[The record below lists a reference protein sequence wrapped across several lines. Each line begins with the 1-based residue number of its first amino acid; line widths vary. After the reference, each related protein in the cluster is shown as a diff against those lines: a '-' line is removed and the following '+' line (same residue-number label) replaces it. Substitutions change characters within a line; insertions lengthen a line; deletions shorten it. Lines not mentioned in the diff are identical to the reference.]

1 MAIIPDA
8 RGAESR
14 CRFVGHGESTLFS
27 RAITRAHQDHSMP
40 EQRSAAR
47 RRNIE
52 RMLSPRHVAF
62 IGGAWAAAALRNC
75 TDFGFEGEMWYVNPR
90 RPEVDG
96 HPVFGSVRD
105 LPRAPDCAYV
115 AVSAE
120 RSIEILTELANRG
133 AGGAVCYAAGF
144 AEKGAEGVELQKRLV
159 AAAGD
164 MAVLGPNCYG
174 MLDYRIG
181 LHVWAGDRME
191 RHTGPGI
198 AIVSQS
204 GALAE
209 VLVFEQ
215 RDVPIVSVVSVG
227 NQAVLGIEDIV
238 DVLLDDSAI
247 NAIGIYLEGVRDAR
261 LLSEVAARALDRG
274 VPIVALK
281 SGRSETAARLALG
294 HTSSLAGED
303 TLYQAFFD
311 RLGII
316 RVDSLSRMLETL
328 KVLSYSGPLATP
340 RFAAMTISGGG
351 AAMIADYAE
360 GCGAVPV
367 PLDEGQVQQLR
378 STFPDYVN
386 CGNPLDITVG
396 GMEPQMVALAADVL
410 AAGDVEFVMTM
421 LDSLPDGSYE
431 EVNEMIMN
439 ALASALER
447 HGKRGGVLGCLPESL
462 PPRTRQKALRLGLVP
477 MQGLEEAV
485 VAIADAARYGHARR
499 NGAETPRTAR
509 VLEAPPKPPER
520 RRTFDEVE
528 SKAFLGRAGIA
539 VPEAFVVSA
548 GETADAARSLG
559 FPVVLK
565 CVDAAIAHK
574 SEAGAVAIGLED
586 ETALAAALDA
596 MLVRL
601 PREGRRFLVER
612 QVGGVVAEVIVG
624 VRYDPT
630 FGHALLVG
638 AGGVLVELI
647 EDRQTLLL
655 PTTRAAIETAVDS
668 LRISKLLDAFRG
680 GRTGDRTALVDALE
694 AIARLAWSERERLH
708 EIDVNPLLV
717 LGEGDGVVAV
727 DALVTLAEE

>member
-1 MAIIPDA
+1 
-8 RGAESR
+8 
-14 CRFVGHGESTLFS
+14 
-27 RAITRAHQDHSMP
+27 MP

-75 TDFGFEGEMWYVNPR
+75 AEFGFEGDMWYVNPR

-96 HPVFGSVRD
+96 HPVFGSVHE
-105 LPRAPDCAYV
+105 LPQAPDCAYV

-120 RSIEILTELANRG
+120 VSIDVLGALSVRE

-144 AEKGAEGVELQKRLV
+144 AEKGAEGVALQERLV

-191 RHTGPGI
+191 RHPGPGI

-227 NQAVLGIEDIV
+227 NQAVLGIEDIA
-238 DVLLDDSAI
+238 DVLLDDPGI
-247 NAIGIYLEGVRDAR
+247 NAIGIYLEGVRDAPR
-261 LLSEVAARALDRG
+261 LSEVAARALDRG

-281 SGRSETAARLALG
+281 SGRSETAARLTLG

-303 TLYQAFFD
+303 ALYQSFFE

-328 KVLSYSGPLATP
+328 KLLSYAGPLATP

-360 GCGAVPV
+360 CYGAVPA
-367 PLDEGQVQQLR
+367 PLDETGVRRLQ
-378 STFPDYVN
+378 TAFPDYVN

-396 GMEPQMVALAADVL
+396 GMEPQMVAIAADVL
-410 AAGDVEFVMTM
+410 AGGDAEFVMTM
-421 LDSLPDGSYE
+421 LDSRPDGSYE
-431 EVNEMIMN
+431 GINAMIMDTMT
-439 ALASALER
+439 AALER
-447 HGKRGGVLGCLPESL
+447 HGKRGGALGCLPESL
-462 PPRTRQKALRLGLVP
+462 APPTREKALRLGLVP
-477 MQGLEEAV
+477 MHGLEDAV
-485 VAIADAARYGHARR
+485 AAIADAARYGSARDAV
-499 NGAETPRTAR
+499 AETPRAAR
-509 VLEAPPKPPER
+509 TLEAPPQLPER
-520 RRTFDEVE
+520 RCVLDEVE
-528 SKAFLGRAGIA
+528 SKAFLRQAGIA
-539 VPEAFVVSA
+539 VPESRVVP
-548 GETADAARSLG
+548 ADKVTSAARALG

-574 SEAGAVAIGLED
+574 SEAGAVAVGLED
-586 ETALAAALDA
+586 ETALAAALEA
-596 MLVRL
+596 MRARL
-601 PREGRRFLVER
+601 PGEGRRFLVER
-612 QVGGVVAEVIVG
+612 QVGDIVAEVIVG

-630 FGHALLVG
+630 FGQALLVG
-638 AGGVLVELI
+638 AGGILVELI

-655 PTTRAAIETAVDS
+655 STTRAAIETAVDS
-668 LRISKLLDAFRG
+668 LRISKLLRAYRG
-680 GRTGDRTALVDALE
+680 RPAGDRSALVDVLA
-694 AIARLAWSERERLH
+694 AIARIAWQERERIY

-717 LGEGDGVVAV
+717 LGEGQGVLAV

>member
-1 MAIIPDA
+1 
-8 RGAESR
+8 
-14 CRFVGHGESTLFS
+14 
-27 RAITRAHQDHSMP
+27 MP

-52 RMLSPRHVAF
+52 RMLAPRRVAF
-62 IGGAWAAAALRNC
+62 IGGGWAAAALRNC
-75 TDFGFEGEMWYVNPR
+75 ADFGFEGEIWYVNPR

-105 LPRAPDCAYV
+105 LPQAPDCAYV

-120 RSIEILTELANRG
+120 RSIEVLAELADLG

-144 AEKGAEGVELQKRLV
+144 AEKGAEGAALQARLV

-174 MLDYRIG
+174 MLDYRLG

-191 RHTGPGI
+191 PRPGPGI

-209 VLVFEQ
+209 VLIFEQ

-238 DVLLDDSAI
+238 DVLLDDPGI
-247 NAIGIYLEGVRDAR
+247 NAVGIYLEGVRDAPF
-261 LLSEVAARALDRG
+261 LSEVAARGIDRG

-281 SGRSETAARLALG
+281 SGQSEIAATLTLG

-303 TLYQAFFD
+303 ALYQAFFD

-316 RVDSLSRMLETL
+316 RVDSLGRMLETL
-328 KVLSYSGPLATP
+328 KLLSRAGPLATP

-360 GCGAVPV
+360 YYGAVPA
-367 PLDEGQVQQLR
+367 PLDDVQVQRLQ
-378 STFPDYVN
+378 TAFPDYVN

-396 GMEPQMVALAADVL
+396 GMEPQMVAVAADVL
-410 AAGDVEFVMTM
+410 AGGQAEFVMTM
-421 LDSLPDGSYE
+421 LDSLSGGSYE
-431 EVNEMIMN
+431 GINAMIMDTM
-439 ALASALER
+439 AAALER
-447 HGKRGGVLGCLPESL
+447 HGKRGGALGCLPESL
-462 PPRTRQKALRLGLVP
+462 APHTRERALRLGLVP
-477 MQGLEEAV
+477 MHGLEEAV
-485 VAIADAARYGHARR
+485 AAVADAARYGSVRDAV
-499 NGAETPRTAR
+499 AETPRAAR
-509 VLEAPPKPPER
+509 ILEAPPQVPER
-520 RRTFDEVE
+520 RRVLDEVE
-528 SKAFLGRAGIA
+528 SKAFLGAAGIVLPESQV
-539 VPEAFVVSA
+539 VPASKVTS
-548 GETADAARSLG
+548 AARALG
-559 FPVVLK
+559 YPVVLK

-574 SEAGAVAIGLED
+574 SEAGAVALGLDD
-586 ETALAAALDA
+586 EAALTA
-596 MLVRL
+596 ALETMRARL
-601 PREGRRFLVER
+601 PGSGRRFLVER
-612 QVGGVVAEVIVG
+612 QVGGAVAEMIIG

-647 EDRQTLLL
+647 EDRHILLL
-655 PTTRAAIETAVDS
+655 PTTRAAIESAVDS
-668 LRISKLLDAFRG
+668 LRVSKLLHAFRG
-680 GRTGDRTALVDALE
+680 RPAGDRAALVDALE
-694 AIARLAWSERERLH
+694 ALARLAWQDRGRLC

-727 DALVTLAEE
+727 DALVTLAVE

>member
-1 MAIIPDA
+1 
-8 RGAESR
+8 
-14 CRFVGHGESTLFS
+14 
-27 RAITRAHQDHSMP
+27 MP

-47 RRNIE
+47 RRNIK
-52 RMLSPRHVAF
+52 RMLAPRRVAF
-62 IGGAWAAAALRNC
+62 IGGGWAAAALRNC
-75 TDFGFEGEMWYVNPR
+75 ADFGFEGEIWYVNPR

-105 LPRAPDCAYV
+105 LPQAPDCAYV

-120 RSIEILTELANRG
+120 RTIEVLAELADLG

-144 AEKGAEGVELQKRLV
+144 AEKGAEGAALQARLV

-174 MLDYRIG
+174 MLDYRLG

-191 RHTGPGI
+191 PRPGPGI

-209 VLVFEQ
+209 VLIFEQ

-238 DVLLDDSAI
+238 DVLLDDPGI
-247 NAIGIYLEGVRDAR
+247 NAIGIYLEGVRDAP
-261 LLSEVAARALDRG
+261 LLSEVAARALDRS

-281 SGRSETAARLALG
+281 SGCSEIAATLTLG

-303 TLYQAFFD
+303 VLYQAYFD

-316 RVDSLSRMLETL
+316 RVDSLGRMLESL
-328 KVLSYSGPLATP
+328 KLLSRAGPLATP

-360 GCGAVPV
+360 YYGAVPA
-367 PLDEGQVQQLR
+367 PLDDVQVQRLQ
-378 STFPDYVN
+378 TAFPDYVN

-396 GMEPQMVALAADVL
+396 GMEPQMVAVAADVL
-410 AAGDVEFVMTM
+410 AGGQAEFVMTM
-421 LDSLPDGSYE
+421 LDSLSGGSYE
-431 EVNEMIMN
+431 GINAMIMDTM
-439 ALASALER
+439 AAALER
-447 HGKRGGVLGCLPESL
+447 HGKRGGALGCLPESL
-462 PPRTRQKALRLGLVP
+462 APHTRERALRLGLVP
-477 MQGLEEAV
+477 MHGLEEAV
-485 VAIADAARYGHARR
+485 AAVADAARYGSVRR
-499 NGAETPRTAR
+499 AAAETPREAR
-509 VLEAPPKPPER
+509 LLEAPPVLSER
-520 RRTFDEVE
+520 RRTLDEVE
-528 SKAFLGRAGIA
+528 SKAFLGAAGIVLPESRV
-539 VPEAFVVSA
+539 VPASKVTS
-548 GETADAARSLG
+548 AARALG
-559 FPVVLK
+559 YPVVLK

-574 SEAGAVAIGLED
+574 SEAGAVALGLDD
-586 ETALAAALDA
+586 EAAIAAALETMRA
-596 MLVRL
+596 RL
-601 PREGRRFLVER
+601 PGSGRCFLVER
-612 QVGGVVAEVIVG
+612 QVGGAVAEMIIG

-647 EDRQTLLL
+647 EDRHILLL
-655 PTTRAAIETAVDS
+655 PTTRAAIESAVDS
-668 LRISKLLDAFRG
+668 LRVSKLLHAFRG
-680 GRTGDRTALVDALE
+680 RPAGDRAALVDALE
-694 AIARLAWSERERLH
+694 ALARLAWQDRGRLC

-727 DALVTLAEE
+727 DALVTLAVE

>member
-1 MAIIPDA
+1 MNTD
-8 RGAESR
+8 E
-14 CRFVGHGESTLFS
+14 GEEVN
-27 RAITRAHQDHSMP
+27 AKVITP
-40 EQRSAAR
+40 SAAR

-52 RMLSPRHVAF
+52 RMLAPRHVAF
-62 IGGAWAAAALRNC
+62 IGGAWATAALRNC
-75 TDFGFEGEMWYVNPR
+75 ADFGFEGELWYVNPR

-96 HPVFGSVRD
+96 HRVFASVHD
-105 LPRAPDCAYV
+105 LPHAPDCAYV
-115 AVSAE
+115 AVSSE
-120 RSIEILTELANRG
+120 RSIDVLSDLAAGG

-144 AEKGAEGVELQKRLV
+144 AEKGAGGVALQERLV
-159 AAAGD
+159 SAAGD

-174 MLDYRIG
+174 MLDYRMG

-191 RHTGPGI
+191 RHPGPGI

-209 VLVFEQ
+209 VLVLEQ

-227 NQAVLGIEDIV
+227 NQAVLGVEDIV
-238 DVLLDDSAI
+238 DVLLDDPGI
-247 NAIGIYLEGVRDAR
+247 NAIAIYLEGLRDAPFF
-261 LLSEVAARALDRG
+261 SEVAARALDRG

-281 SGRSETAARLALG
+281 SGRSETAAKLTLG

-328 KVLSYSGPLATP
+328 KVLSYAGPLATP

-360 GCGAVPV
+360 GCGAIPA
-367 PLDEGQVQQLR
+367 PLDGTQVRRLQAA
-378 STFPDYVN
+378 FPDYVN

-396 GMEPQMVALAADVL
+396 GMEPHMVALAADVL
-410 AAGDVEFVMTM
+410 AGGDAEYVMAM
-421 LDSLPDGSYE
+421 LDSLPEGSYE
-431 EVNEMIMN
+431 EVNAMIMD
-439 ALASALER
+439 AVASALER

-462 PPRTRQKALRLGLVP
+462 PPHSRESALRLGLVP

-485 VAIADAARYGHARR
+485 AAIADAARYGSARR
-499 NGAETPRTAR
+499 SAAEVPRAAR
-509 VLEAPPKPPER
+509 ILEAPPKLPER
-520 RRTFDEVE
+520 SHALDEVE
-528 SKAFLGRAGIA
+528 SKAWLRQAGIA
-539 VPEAFVVSA
+539 VPEGFVVLA
-548 GETADAARSLG
+548 GAVADAARSLG

-565 CVDAAIAHK
+565 CVDSAIAHK
-574 SEAGAVAIGLED
+574 SEAGAVALGLAD
-586 ETALAAALDA
+586 DAALAAALDA
-596 MLVRL
+596 MRARL
-601 PREGRRFLVER
+601 PGHGRRFLVER
-612 QVGGVVAEVIVG
+612 QVGGAVAEVIVG

-647 EDRQTLLL
+647 EDRRTLLL
-655 PTTRAAIETAVDS
+655 PTTRAAIESAVDS
-668 LRISKLLDAFRG
+668 LRVSKLLRGFRG
-680 GRTGDRTALVDALE
+680 RRAADRGALVDALE
-694 AIARLAWSERERLH
+694 ALARLAWRERERLY

-727 DALVTLAEE
+727 DALVTLAGE